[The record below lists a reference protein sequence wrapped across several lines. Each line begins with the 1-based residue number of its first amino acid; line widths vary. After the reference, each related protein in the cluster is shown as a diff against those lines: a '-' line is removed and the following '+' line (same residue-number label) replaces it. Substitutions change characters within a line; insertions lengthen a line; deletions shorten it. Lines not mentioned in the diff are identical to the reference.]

1 MKSYLDCIPCFVR
14 QSLQAA
20 RFVTDDAAIHEQ
32 VLRRVL
38 RTVAEM
44 ELNDPPPAMAVRIQ
58 RLIHELTGN
67 NDPYRQVKD
76 EFNRHAMEMV
86 EELRPSVKK
95 SSDPLETAVRLAI
108 AGNIIDFGPA
118 SQIKRSDVDVVIRRA
133 LSASLPDGAIERL
146 RRAVDRAGRILYL
159 ADNAGEIAFDRLLI
173 ENLPRE
179 KITVA
184 VKGSPII
191 NDALLADAEA
201 VGLCEMVEVIDNG
214 SDAPGTMLAT
224 CSEDFR
230 KRFRSADLIIAKGQ
244 ANYETLSDVE
254 VDAEIFFL
262 LLVKCPVIAQ
272 DAGWKVGD
280 LVVARKGLGARG

>member
-20 RFVTDDAAIHEQ
+20 RFVTDDTAIHEQ

-38 RTVAEM
+38 RAVAEM

-58 RLIHELTGN
+58 RLIRELTGN
-67 NDPYRQVKD
+67 DDPYRQVKD
-76 EFNRHAMEMV
+76 EFNRHAMKMI
-86 EELRPSVKK
+86 EELRPSVRK

-118 SQIKRSDVDVVIRRA
+118 SQIKRSDVDVVIRRS

-191 NDALLADAEA
+191 NDALLSDAEA
-201 VGLCEMVEVIDNG
+201 VGLCDLVEVIDNG
-214 SDAPGTMLAT
+214 SDAPGTMLQT
-224 CSEDFR
+224 CSEDFCN
-230 KRFRSADLIIAKGQ
+230 RFRSADLIIAKGQ

-254 VDAEIFFL
+254 VEVDAEIFFL
-262 LLVKCPVIAQ
+262 LLAKCPVIAQ
-272 DAGWKVGD
+272 DSGWKVGD
-280 LVVARKGLGARG
+280 LVVDNRG